1 MLSQFGANCRH
12 RLLATG
18 MHMLKWAVL
27 SVFLDPF
34 LGLFCHFLAR
44 WSQIKVLEPMGKLG
58 PSVWEIFKKWRKIF
72 LDFSMI
78 FQKKTGLGVPNV
90 KMPDFERPYLLNRWA
105 HSTQP
110 VGKDSQ
116 DELFLAP

>member
-1 MLSQFGANCRH
+1 MVTLRDMLSQFGANYQH

-18 MHMLKWAVL
+18 MHTLKWAVL
-27 SVFLDPF
+27 CVFLDPF

-58 PSVWEIFKKWRKIF
+58 PSVWEIFKKRRKNF

-78 FQKKTGLGVPNV
+78 FQKKQ
-90 KMPDFERPYLLNRWA
+90 A
-105 HSTQP
+105 
-110 VGKDSQ
+110 
-116 DELFLAP
+116 